1 MKSMKLSGVRISQ
14 PFIQRRIAYLVGVA
28 DGGPLAVLPETG
40 HDLRL
45 ELEHLGRHRA
55 KILLPRSR
63 GLASP
68 SRQGGCGK
76 TL

>member
-1 MKSMKLSGVRISQ
+1 MKLSGVRISQ
-14 PFIQRRIAYLVGVA
+14 PFKEEMPFYLVGVA

-55 KILLPRSR
+55 KILLPRSHG

-68 SRQGGCGK
+68 SRQGDCGK